1 MLRGVRAEA
10 GDVPLIGCTGT
21 TEIAGTGPIEASVVV
36 SALGGEGFEVHT
48 SVATDV
54 STGQRGAGVRVAETL
69 ETLTSEHK
77 ILLMLCDGLTG
88 DQHEILRGAY
98 SVVGATVPLAG
109 GCAADDLT
117 YSETLQFYSDAD
129 GVHVV
134 ADAVVAAAIGSDAPI
149 GIGIAHGWHKVGEPM
164 MVTSSEGGRVR
175 TLDGTPA
182 LDVFL
187 HRIGATRSSAEDAI
201 AFQNLAIQ
209 HPLGLSRRSG
219 EDIRIISSADL
230 TDGSMGCLADLPQ
243 GTLLWMMESDHESL
257 IGSVDNAYDE
267 ALNSL
272 AGEPPLGFLAFDCIV
287 RHVFLG
293 PDGIDEEANRL
304 VDRAAGAPLAG
315 FVTYGEVAR
324 IRGSRGMHYLT
335 LVMVAFA

>member
-1 MLRGVRAEA
+1 MLRGVRAEV

-21 TEIAGTGPIEASVVV
+21 TEIAGTGPIEPSVVV
-36 SALGGEGFEVHT
+36 SALGGEGFEVHI
-48 SVATDV
+48 SAATDV
-54 STGQRGAGVRVAETL
+54 SAGQREAGVRVAETL

-109 GCAADDLT
+109 GCAADDTT
-117 YSETLQFYSDAD
+117 YSETFQFYSDGG

-134 ADAVVAAAIGSDAPI
+134 TDAVVAAAIGSDAPI
-149 GIGIAHGWHKVGEPM
+149 GIGLAHGWHKVGEPM

-175 TLDGTPA
+175 TLDGAPA
-182 LDVFL
+182 LDVYL
-187 HRIGATRSSAEDAI
+187 HRVGATRAITEDAI
-201 AFQNLAIQ
+201 AFQNFAIQ

-219 EDIRIISSADL
+219 EDIRVISSSDL
-230 TDGSMGCLADLPQ
+230 TDGSMGCLADVPQ
-243 GTLLWMMESDHESL
+243 GTLLWMMESDHDSL
-257 IGSVDNAYDE
+257 ITSVDDAFDE
-267 ALNSL
+267 ALESL
-272 AGEPPLGFLAFDCIV
+272 GGPALGFLAFDCVV

-293 PDGIDEEANRL
+293 PDGIKEETDRL